1 MLEQTLIYSLLITV
15 IFMLLVRKV
24 TTAVKLLI
32 FQAIILTILSITT
45 AFKTATWSLLI
56 TALLTV
62 SIKAI
67 VIPYILHFTI
77 EKLDIKR
84 LTEPYM
90 SRQFSFAIALV
101 LLIVSYYVTANI
113 NLSSKAAV
121 REFLPVSVSLIFL
134 GAFIMIVHKKAIMQ
148 GIGLITIENGL
159 FLLTVSIFTGMPLV
173 VELGI
178 FLELL
183 IMVIIIGIL
192 ASRIHSAFH
201 SLSTDKLTELKG

>member
-1 MLEQTLIYSLLITV
+1 MLEQILIYSLLIAV
-15 IFMLLVRKV
+15 IFMLQVRKV
-24 TTAVKLLI
+24 VTSIRLLA
-32 FQAIILTILSITT
+32 FQSILLTILSVAT

-56 TALLTV
+56 TAGLTLV
-62 SIKAI
+62 IKAI
-67 VIPYILHFTI
+67 AIPFILLYTI
-77 EKLDIKR
+77 EKINIKR
-84 LTEPYM
+84 FTEPYIN
-90 SRQFSFAIALV
+90 RQFSFAIALV
-101 LLIVSYYVTANI
+101 LLIVSYFVTANI
-113 NLSSKAAV
+113 QLPGNEAV

-134 GAFIMIVHKKAIMQ
+134 GSFIMIVHKKAIMQ
-148 GIGLITIENGL
+148 GVGLITIENGL
-159 FLLTVSIFTGMPLV
+159 FLLTISIFTGMPLV